1 MMDPSG
7 FVAEGSGAN
16 LFLVKGGVLATPAV
30 HSGILRG
37 LTRDAVI
44 ELAHAAKIPVQETTL
59 NRFDLYT
66 ADEVFYTGT
75 GAEVIH
81 ARVIDGR
88 KIGDGKAGKVT
99 AELRDRFRKLV
110 RS

>member
-1 MMDPSG
+1 
-7 FVAEGSGAN
+7 VAEGSGAN
-16 LFLVKGGVLATPAV
+16 LFIVRRGEVSTPAV

-37 LTRDAVI
+37 VTRDAVI
-44 ELAHAAKIPVQETTL
+44 ELARAAKLPVHETVL

-81 ARVIDGR
+81 ARTIDGR
-88 KIGDGKAGKVT
+88 QIGDGLAGKVT
-99 AELRDRFRKLV
+99 QSLREGFRKLV
-110 RS
+110 RA